1 MKKDVR
7 EETNI
12 DERMKDFQKTNAI
25 RTGNQ
30 YFDSI
35 EASLQSELEDVK
47 RQRKHWLEAMNDGK
61 YPDGKP
67 LGNDLKVNEIVWTMH
82 SLQQLNLY
90 HELGA
95 RAIARIAVAFDVD
108 L

>member
-1 MKKDVR
+1 MDVTIEAR
-7 EETNI
+7 RL
-12 DERMKDFQKTNAI
+12 DERMKDFQRTSAI

-35 EASLQSELEDVK
+35 ESSLLSELEDVK
-47 RQRKHWLEAMNDGK
+47 RKRVHWLKAMNDGK

-82 SLQQLNLY
+82 SLQQLNKY

-95 RAIARIAVAFDVD
+95 RASVKIAMAFDVD